1 LENNQ
6 LAIKGWINGTTKEPF
21 VNANMIELRET
32 GFMSNRGRQNVA
44 SYFAKD
50 LLIDWR
56 IGAAYLKPC
65 SLDYDVHSNYGNWM
79 YVSELETILEI
90 VNLISSYKHPTMTGN
105 LNSKIVAAT
114 KII

>member
-1 LENNQ
+1 LIWRDYFKYISLKNGDTIFKIGGILDRDYDWKNNQ

-32 GFMSNRGRQNVA
+32 GFMSNRGRQNA

-65 SLDYDVHSNYGNWM
+65 S
-79 YVSELETILEI
+79 
-90 VNLISSYKHPTMTGN
+90 
-105 LNSKIVAAT
+105 
-114 KII
+114 